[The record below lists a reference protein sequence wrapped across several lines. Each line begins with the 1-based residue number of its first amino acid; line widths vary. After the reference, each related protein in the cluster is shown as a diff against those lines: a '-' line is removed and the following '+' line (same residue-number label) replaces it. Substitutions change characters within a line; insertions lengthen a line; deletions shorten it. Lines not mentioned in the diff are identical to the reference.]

1 MKMFMK
7 KGSYL
12 FLASSM
18 LASTIAATVNVPGG
32 MVAQAEGT
40 IGNEE
45 NSTIQFRTTL
55 QDGMVTSSE
64 KLTFFILA
72 NKKKDDGSIGDSLTN
87 GQEITVNLKN
97 QTTETSIDG
106 TALTGKKM
114 FSIDLQDGVNVV
126 TVTIK
131 NGTEELTEEYKITK
145 EIIDS
150 SEIIGDVVFSLEGF
164 TLGLGYFIEPQRL
177 KISNKERPRIEQ
189 FLALHEYVNS
199 SFSEWESN
207 IEGPFTFKKINIPK
221 NLKEMISSNNFEIN
235 DSDFD
240 LTNGLGTY
248 DFSFFTGW
256 QITLNNMIIST
267 TDDIFLKENDIVRTQ
282 FSLAKGT
289 ELATITQG
297 GNQVELFKE
306 VSRDEA
312 TRVLAYINSSDEK
325 EEILKDEAVKRTYD
339 AVKTEIQ
346 QFGITQEAINQ
357 KVTELN
363 EAVIEWATLNEE
375 RKKAYIPDLTD
386 TQATVL
392 LESLNEDIMKL
403 PAIEQ
408 LTLKEYAVIQKL
420 VQELQLYSNKQ
431 QKLVENYTQLRTA
444 QEKMATVVTDSIATI
459 NQKINALPTPDNIS
473 LTDKTQLDDIAAL
486 YDLLPELEKKRV
498 TNYASYTAALK
509 KYQEVELKE
518 NRAKIEWVIELINTI
533 NITDMVNEVDLL
545 NLRKARK
552 AYDALPSE
560 QQQAVTNYQKL
571 VFAEEKVALINGEKE
586 KIVQQVIDA
595 IAKIPGVI
603 ASKDKPAIEAARAAY
618 NNLTVAEQA
627 KVTNYSKLTEAEQA
641 LASLEEVEVDKAVE
655 AVEKMIQALPAFTKL
670 TLQDKAAVEAA
681 RKAYEQLAASQKS
694 QVKNYSTLQVLEA
707 QLETLQQDQEPEL
720 TGSVK
725 AVAQLIDN
733 LPSLE
738 NVTLAHGVLINATYK
753 AFTTLSAENQ
763 KKVPNAFTLTVVKA
777 MYEELEA
784 QQNQQKA
791 SALITQIA
799 ALPTVSLIDLTN
811 EMNVLQAKLAYGQL
825 TAEQKKLVTN
835 YSVLTQLE
843 SQLATLKANALNV
856 KQAISALP
864 TASQITDNHRA
875 AIEKART
882 MYAALSPSQKK
893 LVTNYTLLE
902 EAELT
907 LVANQAELVKKLV
920 QTINEW
926 PAVITLANEKAIIAA
941 RKSYNALSFKEQKAV
956 INYATLQS
964 AEAQLEAL
972 LNVDKTVALSVE
984 AMINDL
990 PLTITLNDEA
1000 AIETA
1005 KKAYQAL
1012 SASQKLFVSN
1022 INVLNKAEQSLLTL
1036 TDENRKEAKKVMS
1049 AIDLLPTKTNLKLSD
1064 AQALQNVRQQYNLL
1078 KTTQKKY
1085 VDNYAVLITLEK
1097 QLDLLEKREQALKA
1111 EDVEIDIPSIKNTTK
1126 LIEGYVTPGA
1136 TVVIYH
1142 GAKKIKTA
1150 KVDSEGFYAVEIPR
1164 QKKNTKLKFIIFNE
1178 VGDKLVREY
1187 VTVKAAKVSAAKA
1200 LKASATKISGKS
1212 SKSKTITIYKGSKK
1226 IRTTKSTTKG
1236 TFAVNIP
1243 KQKRATTL
1251 KVVVSDSAGNK
1262 SSAKYVKVK

>member
-40 IGNEE
+40 TENITDKTEMVFSVEAFSLGIGYIIEPTRIKMNASYTKVALIEDFLKDTDYEFSYDNSSWNEFLNLNKKSGE
-45 NSTIQFRTTL
+45 WNVDVKISEELIDKIKEKELANNNRGGEFDSTSLSIEDGIGVVEGVPELGGNDGWALTQNNQIHNIDETEIQLAEGDTIQLRYT
-55 QDGMVTSSE
+55 
-64 KLTFFILA
+64 
-72 NKKKDDGSIGDSLTN
+72 
-87 GQEITVNLKN
+87 
-97 QTTETSIDG
+97 
-106 TALTGKKM
+106 
-114 FSIDLQDGVNVV
+114 
-126 TVTIK
+126 
-131 NGTEELTEEYKITK
+131 
-145 EIIDS
+145 
-150 SEIIGDVVFSLEGF
+150 
-164 TLGLGYFIEPQRL
+164 
-177 KISNKERPRIEQ
+177 
-189 FLALHEYVNS
+189 
-199 SFSEWESN
+199 
-207 IEGPFTFKKINIPK
+207 
-221 NLKEMISSNNFEIN
+221 
-235 DSDFD
+235 
-240 LTNGLGTY
+240 
-248 DFSFFTGW
+248 
-256 QITLNNMIIST
+256 
-267 TDDIFLKENDIVRTQ
+267 
-282 FSLAKGT
+282 LAKGYDLGILT
-289 ELATITQG
+289 DEKAFY
-297 GNQVELFKE
+297 EK

-357 KVTELN
+357 KVTKLN

-386 TQATVL
+386 TQAAVL

-431 QKLVENYTQLRTA
+431 QKLVENYTQLLAA

-459 NQKINALPTPDNIS
+459 IQKIDALPTPDNIS

-486 YDLLPELEKKRV
+486 YDLLPEVEKKRV
-498 TNYASYTAALK
+498 TNYTSYTAALK

-545 NLRKARK
+545 NLRKARE

-571 VFAEEKVALINGEKE
+571 VFAEEKVALINGEK
-586 KIVQQVIDA
+586 IVQQVIDA
-595 IAKIPGVI
+595 IAKIPEVI

-618 NNLTVAEQA
+618 NKLTVAEQA

-791 SALITQIA
+791 SALIIQIA

-882 MYAALSPSQKK
+882 MYAALSSSQKK

-1187 VTVKAAKVSAAKA
+1187 VTVKAAKVSAATA

>member
-1 MKMFMK
+1 MFMK

-221 NLKEMISSNNFEIN
+221 KLKEMISSNNFEIN

-240 LTNGLGTY
+240 LTDGLGTY

-459 NQKINALPTPDNIS
+459 IQKINALPTPDNIS

-486 YDLLPELEKKRV
+486 YDLLPEVEKKRV

-545 NLRKARK
+545 NLRKARE

-655 AVEKMIQALPAFTKL
+655 A
-670 TLQDKAAVEAA
+670 A
-681 RKAYEQLAASQKS
+681 RKAYEQLAVSQKS

-784 QQNQQKA
+784 QQNHQKA

-1187 VTVKAAKVSAAKA
+1187 VTVKAAKVSAATA

-1251 KVVVSDSAGNK
+1251 KVVVSDSTGNK